1 MDTRDTPEYDND
13 TVERSVRPDNLD
25 PRVEPEDDKGL
36 RLSTSILKHLSNV
49 ILGFIPRIHSEHS
62 PLLDTRDTPEYDRDL
77 MVDTRVKPEYDGDL
91 MVDTRVKPEYDRD
104 LMVDTWVKP
113 EYDSDL
119 MVDTQV
125 KPEYDNRRR
134 MCFKPEYDGERCLI
148 KGLECIENAE
158 SGVAIP
164 YAENQLLFSIKKIWI
179 AKHIA

>member
-36 RLSTSILKHLSNV
+36 
-49 ILGFIPRIHSEHS
+49 
-62 PLLDTRDTPEYDRDL
+62 
-77 MVDTRVKPEYDGDL
+77 
-91 MVDTRVKPEYDRD
+91 
-104 LMVDTWVKP
+104 
-113 EYDSDL
+113 

-125 KPEYDNRRR
+125 KPEYDNRIR

-164 YAENQLLFSIKKIWI
+164 YAENQLLFSIKKI
-179 AKHIA
+179 